1 MKSTLMAA
9 LVALSFGASAQAV
22 TDAPPAK
29 TEPPKKAAAKKAEPK
44 KTEAKKTEVKKPAP
58 PKKPPASKAPPA
70 PTKTTVYKN
79 DPNAP
84 ILRDKQG
91 NVIPTDP
98 NAYDVSSAVGPKK

>member
-1 MKSTLMAA
+1 MKSILLAA
-9 LVALSFGASAQAV
+9 FVALSFGASAQAV
-22 TDAPPAK
+22 TDAPPTK
-29 TEPPKKAAAKKAEPK
+29 TEPPKKAAAKKVEPK
-44 KTEAKKTEVKKPAP
+44 KTEAKKPAPAKKPAA
-58 PKKPPASKAPPA
+58 PKKPPTPP
-70 PTKTTVYKN
+70 KTTVYKN